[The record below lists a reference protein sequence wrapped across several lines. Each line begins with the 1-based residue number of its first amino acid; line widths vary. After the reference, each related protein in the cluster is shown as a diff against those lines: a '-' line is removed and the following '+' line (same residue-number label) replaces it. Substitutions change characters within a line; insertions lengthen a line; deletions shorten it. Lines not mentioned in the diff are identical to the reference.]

1 VISKTTA
8 ITPATA
14 SHIPAAKNVG
24 SDIDFDILQQEKNK
38 TFRFIKQDGCQM
50 PKYADDQCCHSDFSH
65 FTILVTKF
73 HYFAA
78 HFTTWQVF
86 VRY

>member
-38 TFRFIKQDGCQM
+38 TFLFIKQDGCQIC
-50 PKYADDQCCHSDFSH
+50 KYADQCFH
-65 FTILVTKF
+65 FQNQNFLFLSSKF
-73 HYFAA
+73 L
-78 HFTTWQVF
+78 
-86 VRY
+86 